1 LVPEERVVSEE
12 PEEPEEPEVLEVV
25 GRMVLIPILLV
36 PVVPI
41 GLEVHIQPHVLMELV
56 TAMPV
61 GWVVPVEM
69 AVKEA
74 MAEPV
79 EMG

>member
-1 LVPEERVVSEE
+1 
-12 PEEPEEPEVLEVV
+12 
-25 GRMVLIPILLV
+25 MVLILTLLV

-41 GLEVHIQPHVLMELV
+41 GLEVHFQPHVLMAML